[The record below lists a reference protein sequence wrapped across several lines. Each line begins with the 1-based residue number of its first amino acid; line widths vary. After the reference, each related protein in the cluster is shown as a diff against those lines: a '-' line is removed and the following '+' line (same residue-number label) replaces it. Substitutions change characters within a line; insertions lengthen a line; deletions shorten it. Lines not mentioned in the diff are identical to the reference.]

1 MTAPLPRPRRAAR
14 VRPRQ
19 HPTPKQTLQRAWD
32 AMETETHV
40 AFLMLVLTAM
50 ERQALRQWLAN
61 EALEE
66 DGVWP

>member
-40 AFLMLVLTAM
+40 AFLMLVLTALTCSP
-50 ERQALRQWLAN
+50 A
-61 EALEE
+61 
-66 DGVWP
+66 